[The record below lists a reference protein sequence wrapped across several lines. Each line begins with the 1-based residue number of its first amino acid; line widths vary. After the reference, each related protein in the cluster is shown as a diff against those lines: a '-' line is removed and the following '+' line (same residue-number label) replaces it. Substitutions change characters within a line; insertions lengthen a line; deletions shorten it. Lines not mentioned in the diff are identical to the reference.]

1 MTPLKNLLLEK
12 EGSCEHAKC
21 GCEEHLGRLPFQSAG
36 IPFLKSSAEDPP
48 AIPKCIEGTMVL
60 QVVLETGVGSLA
72 LPSPHG
78 FFFFPSGFAK
88 CHLMVTLRICEMF
101 TAYSV
106 WCAPLAHR
114 AEGSIL
120 CD

>member
-21 GCEEHLGRLPFQSAG
+21 GCEEHLGRLPFRSAG

-78 FFFFPSGFAK
+78 FFFSFWLCKMSPDGDFAYLRDVHCLQRLVCPSG
-88 CHLMVTLRICEMF
+88 
-101 TAYSV
+101 SQ
-106 WCAPLAHR
+106 
-114 AEGSIL
+114 S
-120 CD
+120 